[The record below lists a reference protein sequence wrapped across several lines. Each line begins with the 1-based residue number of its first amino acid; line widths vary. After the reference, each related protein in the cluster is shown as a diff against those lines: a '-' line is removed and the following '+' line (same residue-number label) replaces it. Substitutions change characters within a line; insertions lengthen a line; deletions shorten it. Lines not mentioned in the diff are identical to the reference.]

1 MMHRSICV
9 TKMATRNKFPG
20 YSEIIFVT
28 GGAGFIGSNYLNK
41 HVPRYTKYL
50 FVNIDALTYA
60 ADKKNIRISKLPNY
74 VFKKIDIRDVPKLEK
89 IFAAYRPTGI
99 IHFAAE
105 SHVDM
110 SIKDP
115 NIFIETNIIGTNN
128 LLFLAKK
135 YNVGRFHHIST
146 DEVYGALKDKKGIF
160 TEKSSVAPRNP
171 YSASKAGADLMVMAY
186 HETFGLNVVITRSSN
201 NYGPNQDTTKLIP
214 SFITKLLKGERVPL
228 YGRGENIRDWLYVE
242 DNVDAID
249 LVFHKGRP
257 GEVYNIGG
265 NCELANIAVVKKLLN
280 LTGRDETSIEYVK
293 DRLGHDFRYAL
304 SSGKLTKEFGWKPK
318 MSFEKGI
325 RNTFASYKNR

>member
-1 MMHRSICV
+1 MPRSICA
-9 TKMATRNKFPG
+9 TKMATRNKFSG

-41 HVPRYTKYL
+41 YVPRHAKYL
-50 FVNIDALTYA
+50 FVNIDAITYA
-60 ADKKNIRISKLPNY
+60 ADKKNIKVSKLSNY
-74 VFKKIDIRDVPKLEK
+74 VFKKLDIRDAAKLER
-89 IFAAYRPTGI
+89 IFSAYRPTGI

-128 LLFLAKK
+128 LLSLSRK
-135 YNVGRFHHIST
+135 YNVKRFHHIST

-160 TEKSSVAPRNP
+160 TEKSPVAPRNP

-214 SFITKLLKGERVPL
+214 SFITKLLKGKRVPL
-228 YGRGENIRDWLYVE
+228 YGKGENIRDWLYVE

-249 LVFHKGRP
+249 LVFHKGRS

-265 NCELANIAVVKKLLN
+265 NCELTNIAVVKKLLV

-318 MSFEKGI
+318 VDFEKGI
-325 RNTFASYKNR
+325 RNTFASYKK